1 MVASKNNNTR
11 EMETNSFHLNF
22 PLKSLHTIRPNIL
35 KIDILNFLFCITPSA
50 VVPPPYLLGQP
61 WLRRRLQ
68 NDKACGECLANQNI
82 EHILTG
88 YFDWLIFFH
97 V

>member
-1 MVASKNNNTR
+1 MVACKNNNTR

-61 WLRRRLQ
+61 CYGA
-68 NDKACGECLANQNI
+68 ACKMTKLEANA
-82 EHILTG
+82 H
-88 YFDWLIFFH
+88 
-97 V
+97 